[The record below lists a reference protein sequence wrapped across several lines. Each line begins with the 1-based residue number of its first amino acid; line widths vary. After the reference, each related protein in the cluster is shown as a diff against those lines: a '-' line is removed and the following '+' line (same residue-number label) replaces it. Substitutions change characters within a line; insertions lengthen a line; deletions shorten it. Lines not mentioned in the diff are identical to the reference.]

1 MNEFTSNYIKTLN
14 DSIVDH
20 ERALR
25 MLDGVLLGQGHI
37 IQFKSGLAV
46 SPILTPINANQKRC
60 DGVTIVQIPQA
71 PRFDRDTAERLA
83 SAIRNGADEVPRAVH
98 IREALEV
105 YIDTMR
111 KLVEDIQKLN

>member
-1 MNEFTSNYIKTLN
+1 MNEYISNYIATIEA
-14 DSIVDH
+14 SIADH

-25 MLDGVLLGQGHI
+25 LTDNTLLGQGHI

-46 SPILTPINANQKRC
+46 SPILTPINDTQKRC

-71 PRFDRDTAERLA
+71 PRYDRDTAERLA

-111 KLVEDIQKLN
+111 KLVKDIQKLN